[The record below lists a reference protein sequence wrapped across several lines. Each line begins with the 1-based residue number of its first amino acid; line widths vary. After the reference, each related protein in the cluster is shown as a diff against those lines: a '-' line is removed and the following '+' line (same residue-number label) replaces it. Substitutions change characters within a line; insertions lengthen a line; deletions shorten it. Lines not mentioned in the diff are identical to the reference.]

1 MGYLSNHILK
11 HSATYTPLNKQN
23 IDGYGTLRKD
33 EAVTLSKVYITRYT
47 SQVITNNNL
56 IVPFGDMLLFYDLIK
71 SQPTNLTFQ
80 LDEIITFNDSYYRII
95 DIHNAFGSH
104 IELQLQRINND

>member
-1 MGYLSNHILK
+1 MGYLSSHILK

-23 IDGYGTLRKD
+23 IDGYGTLKKD

-56 IVPFGDMLLFYDLIK
+56 IVPFGDMLLFV
-71 SQPTNLTFQ
+71 
-80 LDEIITFNDSYYRII
+80 ITCLCIVTGKQIGRA
-95 DIHNAFGSH
+95 HV
-104 IELQLQRINND
+104 